1 MSNYLIK
8 RNGGSSFDLLD
19 DAFNSFFKPMFYEE
33 KYNVMK
39 TDIRETEKAYLMEVE
54 VPGFEKKDIS
64 ISLEKGYLTV
74 SAEKKECS
82 DKSEN
87 YLRKERSCRV
97 SRSYYVGEV
106 NKEAVKAKY
115 ENGVLEIEIPKKEK
129 EIPTAHNILID

>member
-39 TDIRETEKAYLMEVE
+39 TDIRETEKSYLMEVE

>member
-39 TDIRETEKAYLMEVE
+39 TDIRETEKSYLMEVE

-82 DKSEN
+82 DKSVN

>member
-19 DAFNSFFKPMFYEE
+19 DAFNSFFKPMYYEE

-39 TDIRETEKAYLMEVE
+39 TDIRETEKSYLMEVE